1 MDSMKK
7 ENKEQKPPAKQSKS
21 PIVLYV
27 IIFIVGFLTGVAF
40 TVYKSDP
47 PASQI
52 ASSGDESDHNH
63 PEDNET
69 EKAILNLEAEVTKD
83 PKNHQAWTRL
93 GHLYYDSQR
102 PQKAIGAYAQ
112 SLELMPGDAN
122 VLTDLGV
129 MYRRSNQPQK
139 AIESFNQAIASDSSH
154 QPARFNKGIVLLFD
168 LNQPDEA
175 IASWEDI
182 LVINPDAK
190 TADGSP
196 LREFIEKVKADLN
209 TQN

>member
-1 MDSMKK
+1 MKK
-7 ENKEQKPPAKQSKS
+7 EDKTQKPPTTQRKN

-47 PASQI
+47 PASQT
-52 ASSGDESDHNH
+52 ASSGGESDHNH

-69 EKAILNLEAEVTKD
+69 AKAILSLEAEVTKD
-83 PKNHQAWTRL
+83 PENHQAWTRL
-93 GHLYYDSQR
+93 GHLYYDSQQ
-102 PQKAIGAYAQ
+102 PQKAIGAYTK

-122 VLTDLGV
+122 VLTDPGV

-139 AIESFNQAIASDSSH
+139 AIEAFDQAIASDSSH

-175 IASWEDI
+175 LASWEEI
-182 LVINPDAK
+182 LVINPDAT

-196 LREFIEKVKADLN
+196 LREFIEKVKADRN